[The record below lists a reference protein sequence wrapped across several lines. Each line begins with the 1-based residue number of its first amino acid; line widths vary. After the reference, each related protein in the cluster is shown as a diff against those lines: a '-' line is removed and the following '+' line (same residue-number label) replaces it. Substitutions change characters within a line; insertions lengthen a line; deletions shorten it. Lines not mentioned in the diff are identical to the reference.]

1 MLNKTIGAGQSI
13 EFRFDMNPELCEK
26 ISSNFGVTVIPVSGP
41 KVPHPI
47 NDGSMIEMRAIIF
60 GECQESSLLDLDLHG
75 IDMVE
80 EIFMIMFQEQ
90 IHGGNIKVGSIMY
103 AWMFMSDTA
112 YFNNEGELVRRFK
125 LRALFEE
132 PALAE

>member
-26 ISSNFGVTVIPVSGP
+26 ILSNFGVTVIPVSGP

-47 NDGSMIEMRAIIF
+47 NDGSMMEMKTFVF
-60 GECQESSLLDLDLHG
+60 GECQETSLLDLDLHG

-80 EIFMIMFQEQ
+80 EIFMIMFQEN
-90 IHGGNIKVGSIMY
+90 IYEGNIKVGSIMY

-112 YFNNEGELVRRFK
+112 HFNVEGELVRKFK
-125 LRALFEE
+125 LRASFEE